1 MDMLFSIAEIK
12 ADFSNYEPLLLEE
25 KEIILEEGTYHIGK
39 GAVIRFV
46 GVKNK
51 RSGIMSTALLQDKFC
66 ILGEA
71 VTILERRFIL

>member
-66 ILGEA
+66 ILG
-71 VTILERRFIL
+71 